1 MPQDIENSKFRIR
14 LKKLEDKIS
23 NISDTGLSASYTYL
37 TGTYFT
43 SSQSFIDLLT
53 ASNLSSSQLTASSIF
68 TNNFTIQKDNQINNL
83 YIDDGTEFTGIS
95 IYDSGLQ
102 KHILS
107 CISSSG
113 AGKVGILRTDPVY
126 TFDVSGTLRATDSM
140 YVDNNLTVT
149 NNLFVNGNTTL
160 GNASGDVLRITG
172 SANFNNNIVLSN
184 TSGIVFGTIGGSV
197 TSVTLND
204 YEEGNWTPR
213 FVQSGGTGVY
223 FYQRQSGKYI
233 KIGKLCTVTADI
245 RLTAS
250 LPATNGIL
258 LIEGLPHTC
267 ASGFGYYSQAS
278 CGYYQEFKSTI
289 TDFPSGYVE
298 VGDTFINLT
307 YPAGGSNTWITNG
320 DLLANGTNYS
330 AIIITVSYIT
340 V

>member
-14 LKKLEDKIS
+14 IKKLEDKNS
-23 NISDTGLSASYTYL
+23 NISDTGLSASFTYL

-43 SSQSFIDLLT
+43 SSQSFINLLTASNLSSSQSFINLLT

-68 TNNFTIQKDNQINNL
+68 TNNL
-83 YIDDGTEFTGIS
+83 V
-95 IYDSGLQ
+95 
-102 KHILS
+102 
-107 CISSSG
+107 
-113 AGKVGILRTDPVY
+113 A
-126 TFDVSGTLRATDSM
+126 
-140 YVDNNLTVT
+140 
-149 NNLFVNGNTTL
+149 NGNTTL
-160 GNASGDVLRITG
+160 GNDSGDILRITG
-172 SANFNNNIVLSN
+172 SANFNNNIVLSS

-213 FVQSGGTGVY
+213 FVQSGGTGNY
-223 FYQRQSGKYI
+223 FYQRQVGKYI
-233 KIGKLCTVTADI
+233 KIGKLCTVTADL

-250 LPATNGIL
+250 LPVTNGIL

-267 ASGFGYYSQAS
+267 ASGNGYYSQAS
-278 CGYYQEFKSTI
+278 SGYYQEFKSTI

-298 VGDTFINLT
+298 ADNTFINLT
-307 YPAGGSNTWITNG
+307 YPDAGSNRWITNA